1 MNVAVRHLPQ
11 AELEAQFEA
20 LKAEMERRA
29 EAQRKAT
36 WARSM
41 AKECLKRA
49 GEIEVTPT
57 HGRVGKQG
65 RKDRAANYARAEARD
80 WEAKAR
86 RYEEEAGLV
95 QADNYEGPF

>member
-1 MNVAVRHLPQ
+1 MRQLPQ
-11 AELEAQFEA
+11 ADLEAQFEA

-36 WARSM
+36 WARSK
-41 AKECLKRA
+41 AQECFKRA
-49 GEIEVTPT
+49 AEIQATPT

-65 RKDRAANYARAEARD
+65 RNDRSATFARAEARD

-86 RYEEEAGLV
+86 RFEEEAGAA
-95 QADNYEGPF
+95 QADNYEDPF